1 MTIKL
6 FHRLKSNIKWTLCFL
21 LFFISVQYGNS
32 ASYTLM
38 SVGESITISQ
48 TPYAGGYISK
58 VALAATLDAHLS
70 FRDNGV
76 GDAVITVNSYFD
88 YETTV
93 KLVFVERYQSYY
105 SGRIHNL
112 AHTYYKDVTI
122 RCKYQAPDPSKK
134 PKKVKLP
141 ERVRVPLGE
150 RVTVEPVL
158 EPYGAVATSSSWDFH
173 IAWTTCHTYP
183 VENSINCQLVGMKLG
198 YGEATITINGD
209 ENLTAST
216 IIEVVDPNNPSPD
229 NIIIPDTIE
238 VSVGKVC
245 TISPIMVPE
254 GTSTAMNWYSDNT
267 SIATVEAGRIT
278 GKKEGETYVY
288 FSSLYGL
295 RDTCVVRV
303 VNHNG
308 MDDDTDVPYV
318 MGLIEGHEYVDL
330 GLDVLWASYNVGA
343 TSIIERGDSFAWSE
357 TEPKSD
363 YSKSNYT
370 GNKTSGDVT
379 DISIQGTSQD
389 AAYVQWG
396 SAWCMPTTDQ
406 YTELLGKCSFGGE
419 AVNTEGLVK
428 ANANNGA
435 SIYFPQKNRTYWTAN
450 SGISWPGNYSS
461 AEATYLQLD
470 PNEKGANR
478 QHLERYKGYKVRAV
492 SSVDPLTYGIKPT
505 TISLS
510 SPTKVKVTENF
521 VLKYSITPSNAT
533 TPLRWYSENPLVAS
547 VSSVGVVEAVGVGTT
562 KIWIETANGLKASCD
577 VTVEGISKIEQVF
590 TGSFYDFFLDET
602 GTLWGCGLNSY
613 GILND
618 GSSGTSYLSPKIV
631 MHDVIHA
638 STGELYSGMTLL
650 TKKDGSLWSAGKSNR
665 GSLLDGNNKSRYYY
679 EKVMDDVVLTAVKS
693 SGASYILKKDG
704 SLWAGASTKLADN
717 VKSVVGSLD
726 HNLVI
731 KNDGT
736 LWAMGENEKG
746 QLGDGTTTSKGLVKI
761 ADDVVSAAAGWFH
774 SLFVKKDGT
783 LWGCGSNSSG
793 QLGDGIGESTNTPVK
808 IMDNVRSVSAGSSH
822 TLVVKNDDTLWG
834 FGSNNSGQLGNGT
847 TENISTPIKITD
859 NVASAYAGTYQ
870 SFFIRKDGSLWGCG
884 SNTRGELG
892 DGSGVSR
899 TRPVKIVK
907 GDENEVS
914 ISTSA
919 YGYATFYSSE
929 DTYKLPVG
937 LKAMVV
943 TNAENGKLTYSTI
956 AEGSKLG
963 EIPLETAVMLESDSK
978 QAGQFKLTPS
988 DSTSYYSGT
997 NLLHGSD
1004 EATTTTGDGYHYK
1017 LSYGQSGS
1025 NLKDVFGWYWG
1036 AANGEAFQI
1045 EGHKAW
1051 LVVSKSD
1058 AVTRGFAIG
1067 GDATGIESIK
1077 NDNDDSDAVY
1087 YDLLGRRVNRP
1098 LVKGVYIKNG
1108 KKIIVK

>member
-1 MTIKL
+1 M
-6 FHRLKSNIKWTLCFL
+6 FCL
-21 LFFISVQYGNS
+21 LFLFIPIRYANS

-38 SVGESITISQ
+38 SVGESLTVSQ
-48 TPYAGGYISK
+48 TTYMGGYISK

-76 GDAVITVNSYFD
+76 GEAVITVNSYFN

-112 AHTYYKDVTI
+112 SHTYYKDVPI

-158 EPYGAVATSSSWDFH
+158 EPYGAIATSSSWDFH
-173 IAWTTCHTYP
+173 IRWATCHTYQ

-238 VSVGKVC
+238 VSVGKVS

-267 SIATVEAGRIT
+267 SIATAEAGRIT
-278 GKKEGETYVY
+278 GKKEGETFVY
-288 FSSLYGL
+288 YSSLYGL

-370 GNKTSGDVT
+370 GNKTSSDVT

-450 SGISWPGNYSS
+450 SINDFNSL
-461 AEATYLQLD
+461 AEATYLPFNPYD
-470 PNEKGANR
+470 EGYNR

-562 KIWIETANGLKASCD
+562 KIGLR
-577 VTVEGISKIEQVF
+577 
-590 TGSFYDFFLDET
+590 
-602 GTLWGCGLNSY
+602 
-613 GILND
+613 
-618 GSSGTSYLSPKIV
+618 
-631 MHDVIHA
+631 
-638 STGELYSGMTLL
+638 LL
-650 TKKDGSLWSAGKSNR
+650 
-665 GSLLDGNNKSRYYY
+665 
-679 EKVMDDVVLTAVKS
+679 MDL
-693 SGASYILKKDG
+693 
-704 SLWAGASTKLADN
+704 
-717 VKSVVGSLD
+717 
-726 HNLVI
+726 
-731 KNDGT
+731 
-736 LWAMGENEKG
+736 
-746 QLGDGTTTSKGLVKI
+746 
-761 ADDVVSAAAGWFH
+761 
-774 SLFVKKDGT
+774 
-783 LWGCGSNSSG
+783 
-793 QLGDGIGESTNTPVK
+793 
-808 IMDNVRSVSAGSSH
+808 
-822 TLVVKNDDTLWG
+822 
-834 FGSNNSGQLGNGT
+834 
-847 TENISTPIKITD
+847 
-859 NVASAYAGTYQ
+859 
-870 SFFIRKDGSLWGCG
+870 
-884 SNTRGELG
+884 
-892 DGSGVSR
+892 
-899 TRPVKIVK
+899 RPV
-907 GDENEVS
+907 
-914 ISTSA
+914 
-919 YGYATFYSSE
+919 
-929 DTYKLPVG
+929 
-937 LKAMVV
+937 V
-943 TNAENGKLTYSTI
+943 T
-956 AEGSKLG
+956 
-963 EIPLETAVMLESDSK
+963 
-978 QAGQFKLTPS
+978 
-988 DSTSYYSGT
+988 
-997 NLLHGSD
+997 
-1004 EATTTTGDGYHYK
+1004 
-1017 LSYGQSGS
+1017 
-1025 NLKDVFGWYWG
+1025 
-1036 AANGEAFQI
+1036 
-1045 EGHKAW
+1045 
-1051 LVVSKSD
+1051 
-1058 AVTRGFAIG
+1058 
-1067 GDATGIESIK
+1067 
-1077 NDNDDSDAVY
+1077 
-1087 YDLLGRRVNRP
+1087 
-1098 LVKGVYIKNG
+1098 
-1108 KKIIVK
+1108 